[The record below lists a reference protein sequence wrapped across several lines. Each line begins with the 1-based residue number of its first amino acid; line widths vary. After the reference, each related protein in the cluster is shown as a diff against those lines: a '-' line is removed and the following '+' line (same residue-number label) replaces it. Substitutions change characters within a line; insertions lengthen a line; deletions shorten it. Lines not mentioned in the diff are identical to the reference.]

1 MNTKQ
6 AKSRSILLLAILL
19 IADTAIG
26 WAAKPESVKKKE
38 ISKSFNVSRSDLLL
52 TDNRY
57 GNTTI
62 THWDKN
68 EVQIRVE
75 IEAKAKNDE
84 QAQTTLDRVQI
95 EIKKTGNTISAVT
108 SLKEQ
113 SSSFWNNGNRNERFT
128 INYFISMPS
137 KLAIDLSQKYGN
149 INLPE
154 KNEGKST
161 IQVKYGNLNAGSFTQ
176 PLDLEVK
183 YGNVKMD
190 DVTRADM
197 DFGYC
202 GSVSIGNAEQI
213 NADNKY
219 SNMNIKNCTRIDLEN
234 KYGNVSIKSLDKGSI
249 EIKYSE
255 AHIDLLKDRLDV
267 GELAYSS
274 LTIKEISANFSNL
287 SVDAHYGNLNV
298 GIPSRASFKVSA
310 ENMKYG
316 NYDIRGFNIT
326 NSYTEDKVNHYYE
339 INGGKKG
346 EISFDGN
353 NYSNINV
360 NAF

>member
-6 AKSRSILLLAILL
+6 AKNRSILLLAILF
-19 IADTAIG
+19 IASTAIS

-38 ISKSFNVSRSDLLL
+38 ISKSFDVSRNDLLQ

-84 QAQTTLDRVQI
+84 QAQATLDRIQI
-95 EIKKTGNTISAVT
+95 EIKKTGNTVSAIT
-108 SLKEQ
+108 SLKE
-113 SSSFWNNGNRNERFT
+113 SNNSFWSSGNRNERFT

-154 KNEGKST
+154 KNEGNST

-176 PLDLEVK
+176 PLDLDVK
-183 YGNVKMD
+183 YGNVKIG

-197 DFGYC
+197 GFGYC
-202 GSVSIGNAEQI
+202 GSVSIGNAKSL

-219 SNMNIKNCTRIDLEN
+219 SNMNIKNCTQLDLEN
-234 KYGNVSIKSLDKGSI
+234 KYGNVSIESLEKGDL

-255 AHIDLLKDRLDV
+255 AHIGLLKDRLDV

-274 LTIKEISANFSNL
+274 LTIKEVSANFSNL
-287 SVDAHYGNLNV
+287 SVDARYGNLNV
-298 GIPSRASFKVSA
+298 GIPSKASFKVSA

-316 NYDIRGFNIT
+316 NHDIRGFNIT

-346 EISFDGN
+346 DIIFDGN